1 MKWILIL
8 VTLSANGDNVLRL
21 NSTPFDT
28 IYECFVAQE
37 SFQEI
42 FGDDNQFADQ
52 IQEADWKLYCM
63 ETKYDTEGT
72 R

>member
-21 NSTPFDT
+21 NSTPFST
-28 IYECFVAQE
+28 LNECFIAQE

-52 IQEADWKLYCM
+52 IQGSDWKLYCM
-63 ETKYDTEGT
+63 ETKHDTEGS